1 MAQAEMVDVVA
12 RFLSPDHV
20 RDWTIA
26 ANIAAAFFIGPYL
39 AFAGTPDAGFW
50 CPQAFLRMLHRI
62 VLCLFSIALMYNA
75 ALIFESDRVPIGSAF
90 LINIG
95 ILLSTILSAVRYMW
109 MPSISKDASWGHPH
123 FPLLSTDAAASANA
137 KERRRVN
144 AAGGRR

>member
-1 MAQAEMVDVVA
+1 MAQAEMVDVVGRLFSA
-12 RFLSPDHV
+12 DHI

-75 ALIFESDRVPIGSAF
+75 TLIFESDRVPIGSAF
-90 LINIG
+90 LINVG
-95 ILLSTILSAVRYMW
+95 ILLSTLLSAVRYMW
-109 MPSISKDASWGHPH
+109 MPSISKDATWSNPH
-123 FPLLSTDAAASANA
+123 FPLLSTDQEASDNA
-137 KERRRVN
+137 KERHR
-144 AAGGRR
+144 AAAAHRQ